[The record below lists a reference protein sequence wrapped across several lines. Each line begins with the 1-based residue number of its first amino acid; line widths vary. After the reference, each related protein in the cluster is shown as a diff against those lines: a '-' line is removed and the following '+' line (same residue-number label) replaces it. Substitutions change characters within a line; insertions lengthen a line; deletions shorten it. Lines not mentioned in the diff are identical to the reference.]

1 MYSILELSA
10 HLDYIIELLG
20 VVGRFLEVLIFQ
32 MGVIGFADMNQ
43 SQSYIVD
50 KFYHAGF
57 CHFLQKMQNNPK
69 FCEILIKK
77 TKEHI
82 NLKYNHYFELYEKE
96 ENREI
101 IPSLVAYSLFGIGV
115 SRVRS
120 IGAIK
125 KCKFEVNIHTHD
137 YCLIFHDVQH

>member
-1 MYSILELSA
+1 LE
-10 HLDYIIELLG
+10 YIIELLG

-32 MGVIGFADMNQ
+32 MGVIGFADMNH

-50 KFYHAGF
+50 TFFYAGF

-82 NLKYNHYFELYEKE
+82 NSRYNHYFELYEKE

-101 IPSLVAYSLFGIGV
+101 IPLLVAYSLFGIGV
-115 SRVRS
+115 SRSRS
-120 IGAIK
+120 IGTIK
-125 KCKFEVNIHTHD
+125 KRKFEVKIHI
-137 YCLIFHDVQH
+137 YMIIV